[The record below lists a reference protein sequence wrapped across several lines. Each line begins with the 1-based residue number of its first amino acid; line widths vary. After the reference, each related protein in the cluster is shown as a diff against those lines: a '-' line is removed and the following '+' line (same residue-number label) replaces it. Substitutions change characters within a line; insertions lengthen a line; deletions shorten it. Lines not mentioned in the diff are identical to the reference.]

1 MSKFYAK
8 EQVLDAKGNPV
19 AYLGTPV
26 CRSIAVLGEKL
37 LQQRKTFPIEEGQ
50 RFAGRIYVY
59 TAKMYSAAA
68 HGVYEIV
75 DGKLTR
81 LRNSSVWNSFIDPET
96 SDRDHTYP
104 SLISNYREE
113 DDA

>member
-1 MSKFYAK
+1 MTKFYAR
-8 EQVLDAKGNPV
+8 EQVLDAKGKPV

-37 LQQRKTFPIEEGQ
+37 LQKRKTFPIEEGQ

-59 TAKMYSAAA
+59 RTKMYSAAA

-75 DGKLTR
+75 NGKLKR
-81 LRNSSVWNSFIDPET
+81 LSNSQVMNSFIDPET

-104 SLISNYREE
+104 SVITNYQEE
-113 DDA
+113 VDA

>member
-1 MSKFYAK
+1 MTKFYAK

-37 LQQRKTFPIEEGQ
+37 LQKRKTFPIEEGQ

-59 TAKMYSAAA
+59 RAKMYSAAS

-75 DGKLTR
+75 NGKLKR
-81 LRNSSVWNSFIDPET
+81 LRNSSVMHYFMDPET
-96 SDRDHTYP
+96 MDRDHTYP
-104 SLISNYREE
+104 SVIINYREE

>member
-1 MSKFYAK
+1 MTKFYAK

-37 LQQRKTFPIEEGQ
+37 LQKRKTFPIEEGQ

-59 TAKMYSAAA
+59 RAKMYSAAA
-68 HGVYEIV
+68 HGIYEIV
-75 DGKLTR
+75 NGKLKR
-81 LRNSSVWNSFIDPET
+81 LSNSSVMHSFIDPKT
-96 SDRDHTYP
+96 LDRDHTFS
-104 SLISNYREE
+104 SLITNYREE

>member
-1 MSKFYAK
+1 MTKFYAK
-8 EQVLDAKGNPV
+8 EQVLDAKGKHV
-19 AYLGTPV
+19 ADRVTPV

-75 DGKLTR
+75 DGKLKR
-81 LRNSSVWNSFIDPET
+81 LRNSSFLRCFIDPET

-104 SLISNYREE
+104 SVISNYREE
-113 DDA
+113 DNA